1 MRMKEIFAGLL
12 VTLSLTSGAVLA
24 QKGGDKLPPL
34 PIKDYRLKNGLR
46 VVLHQDKSTPVVA

>member
-12 VTLSLTSGAVLA
+12 VTLTLTSGAVLA

-34 PIKDYRLKNGLR
+34 KDLAVTTSVNPNTVIKALG
-46 VVLHQDKSTPVVA
+46 